1 MVTRLWALTLPSLRH
16 RMRRGDRIQTF
27 ELLYMYMLCMEL
39 TVWIRICSSQLSLRR
54 QLEVVHPNSFRKGA
68 GWMWEQMPLELEW
81 WVTGTP
87 YQLSLSLP
95 HLWTLSFSKPGLTN
109 FGVVELHHILTLG
122 KMRLVIR
129 LNQHVTMSI
138 LHTDTVTLPQ
148 IKTIREG
155 RWNLGPVPQISLS
168 LSLRWWT
175 SHRIAC

>member
-1 MVTRLWALTLPSLRH
+1 MFFSTVTAEATRGRPSKLFQKRSRLDVRANAFRVRVVSDWNSLPTEVVTAPSL
-16 RMRRGDRIQTF
+16 
-27 ELLYMYMLCMEL
+27 
-39 TVWIRICSSQLSLRR
+39 
-54 QLEVVHPNSFRKGA
+54 NSFIFKARLDKFWCGD
-68 GWMWEQMPLELEW
+68 
-81 WVTGTP
+81 
-87 YQLSLSLP
+87 
-95 HLWTLSFSKPGLTN
+95 
-109 FGVVELHHILTLG
+109 LHHILSLR